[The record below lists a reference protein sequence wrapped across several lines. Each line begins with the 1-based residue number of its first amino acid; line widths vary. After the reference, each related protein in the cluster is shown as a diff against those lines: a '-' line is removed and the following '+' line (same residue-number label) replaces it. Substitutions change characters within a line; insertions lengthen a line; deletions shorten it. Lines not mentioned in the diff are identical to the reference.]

1 MPKAVNELEETLL
14 DIECFMKN
22 TQMTYL
28 NEEFE
33 TRPVTSNILVSG
45 EPATFIE
52 QTAKFLERKDDV
64 SPRMKYFEAKQTT
77 VEETL
82 TQEIL
87 ESTYRK
93 ASTKDCYAC

>member
-1 MPKAVNELEETLL
+1 
-14 DIECFMKN
+14 MKN

-64 SPRMKYFEAKQTT
+64 SPRMKYFEAK
-77 VEETL
+77 
-82 TQEIL
+82 
-87 ESTYRK
+87 
-93 ASTKDCYAC
+93 